1 MIDSKISVGLLSMN
15 EEDSIQIVIES
26 IRKAAPEAEI
36 VIVDSSRDKTPE
48 IATQLGA
55 RVIRQF
61 PPIGYGPAMM
71 KLLRECSR
79 DVVITM
85 DCDNTYPADM
95 IPQLA
100 KLVIDGHYD
109 LVDASRL
116 KTKPDAMPWTN
127 YLANRFFAVLASI
140 LFQNHFQDLHSGM
153 RAYRKTMIDAM
164 DFHEKGAALPVELL
178 IKPLLHH
185 YKLHTISIPY
195 QERIG
200 ESKMQPLDTV
210 WWTFK
215 RIFKLRF
222 LQA

>member
-15 EEDSIQIVIES
+15 EENSIQIVIES
-26 IRKAAPEAEI
+26 IRKAAPDAEI
-36 VIVDSSRDKTPE
+36 VVVDSSRDKTPE
-48 IATQLGA
+48 IASQLGA

-71 KLLRECSR
+71 KLLRECQR
-79 DVVITM
+79 DVIVTM

-95 IPQLA
+95 IPKLA
-100 KLVIDGHYD
+100 EMVIEDGYD
-109 LVDASRL
+109 LIDASRL
-116 KTKPDAMPWTN
+116 NNKPDAMPWPN
-127 YLANRFFAVLASI
+127 YLANYFFALLASI
-140 LFQNHFQDLHSGM
+140 LFQKRLKDLHSGM
-153 RAYRKTMIDAM
+153 RAYRKTMIDAL

-178 IKPLLHH
+178 IKPLLHN

-195 QERIG
+195 KERIG

-222 LQA
+222 CYP